1 MNTVTSERSGRIALR
16 VSSAAEV
23 SDVSR
28 TMLYGAMQAGELPYV
43 QIGKSRRILV
53 ADLEQWLRRHRVAAD
68 EPDAA

>member
-28 TMLYGAMQAGELPYV
+28 TVLYGAMQAGELAYV
-43 QIGKSRRILV
+43 QIGKSRRILA
-53 ADLEQWLRRHRVAAD
+53 ADLEAWLRRHRVAAN